1 MNTCESAIKIV
12 TYDKRKWLL
21 RLNQTV
27 LEVGTASLK
36 CAFVTHTP
44 PGPEQAPNPTYLCKW
59 NVATP
64 YRSLRGQ
71 QAARSAY
78 GGAGIRYRKKRMPR
92 CNGADTG
99 FNVTRRESGPTSDW
113 WYVARKLVEL
123 LVWGE
128 CK

>member
-27 LEVGTASLK
+27 LEVGTASLD
-36 CAFVTHTP
+36 CAFVTHKP
-44 PGPEQAPNPTYLCKW
+44 PGREQAPNPTYFCKR
-59 NVATP
+59 NVETP

-78 GGAGIRYRKKRMPR
+78 GDAGVGYWKKRMLR

-99 FNVTRRESGPTSDW
+99 FNVT
-113 WYVARKLVEL
+113 
-123 LVWGE
+123 
-128 CK
+128 